1 MRMSLSL
8 CEALDEAHDIISE
21 GEEVDVVLLPPVN
34 SYDSDTDNELG
45 DDDALSVTTLDHV
58 REVAGNIEIQ
68 SSRNTTH
75 VSKPK
80 KGYSQFPPDSKTL
93 VHKQVLNVG

>member
-21 GEEVDVVLLPPVN
+21 GEEADVVLLPPVN

-45 DDDALSVTTLDHV
+45 GADALSVTTLDHV
-58 REVAGNIEIQ
+58 REVVGNIEIQ
-68 SSRNTTH
+68 SSRNTSR

-80 KGYSQFPPDSKTL
+80 KGYSQFPPNSKTL